1 MTDISYFILQL
12 SLNDF
17 RPAFVKTNCK
27 SISSASPTKQ
37 GNLTQTDTHLSVLLA
52 ERINLTGKLFSESL
66 GSCEW
71 TWKFASDF
79 CVSLYLTNFFSPYQ
93 SNYRKVFILRP
104 PELSICL
111 ILQTKKKT
119 RWALRCC
126 LMVLWFGI
134 VDSLKVLRS
143 IFINIYS
150 LFCSSIYQFYSWIMW
165 YMHISSSPNTS
176 NCHAF
181 LKRHFSHSL
190 VSQLF

>member
-37 GNLTQTDTHLSVLLA
+37 GNLTQTDTHFKCFVGRKNKPHRKIVFREFGFLWVNLKICIRFLCITIPHQLLFP
-52 ERINLTGKLFSESL
+52 LPVKLQKSSH
-66 GSCEW
+66 SQAPW
-71 TWKFASDF
+71 TQ
-79 CVSLYLTNFFSPYQ
+79 YLPNFTN
-93 SNYRKVFILRP
+93 
-104 PELSICL
+104 
-111 ILQTKKKT
+111 KKKT
-119 RWALRCC
+119 QWALRCC

-176 NCHAF
+176 KCPAF